1 VPVEEAEMA
10 DERLR
15 HNVPRLILGLL
26 VIGLGI
32 LFTLDKLGYVE
43 AGSLWEYWPVV
54 LIAVGM
60 GRVLQPRGCHGRGFG
75 VVLILVGAWILL
87 YNLDVIHQRVWDY
100 WPLLLVLL
108 GISMVFRAVGRP
120 QGGSRGRRG
129 DWPAMGLDEGSAPA
143 APAGTA
149 GPAPAATPAD
159 DASATVDCF
168 ALLGA
173 SRRRSVSQDFRGG
186 SLTAIMGGC
195 ELDLRQAS
203 IRGGQAIVD
212 VFAMWGG
219 IEIKVPQDWTVAL
232 HGTPILGGFDDKTA
246 RVGGDGSKV
255 LVVTGAAIMGG
266 VEIKN

>member
-1 VPVEEAEMA
+1 MA
-10 DERLR
+10 DERSR
-15 HNVPRLILGLL
+15 HNVPRLVLGVL

-32 LFTLDKLGYVE
+32 LFTLDKLGYVD
-43 AGSLWEYWPVV
+43 AGSLWEYWPIV
-54 LIAVGM
+54 LIAVGL
-60 GRVLQPRGCHGRGFG
+60 GRVLQPRGWHGRGFG
-75 VVLILVGAWILL
+75 LVLILVGAWVLL

-100 WPLLLVLL
+100 WPILLVLL

-120 QGGSRGRRG
+120 GSASRRWRARGLVV
-129 DWPAMGLDEGSAPA
+129 GLDEAA
-143 APAGTA
+143 APGAPEVTTAGQGSAGTA
-149 GPAPAATPAD
+149 AD

-203 IRGGQAIVD
+203 IRGGQAIID
-212 VFAMWGG
+212 TFAMWGG
-219 IEIKVPQDWTVAL
+219 IEIKVPQDWTVTV

-255 LVVTGAAIMGG
+255 LVVTGAAVMGG

>member
-1 VPVEEAEMA
+1 MA
-10 DERLR
+10 DERVR
-15 HNVPRLILGLL
+15 HNVPRLVLGLL

-54 LIAVGM
+54 LIAVGL

-75 VVLILVGAWILL
+75 VVLIAVGGWVLL

-100 WPLLLVLL
+100 WPVLLVLL
-108 GISMVFRAVGRP
+108 GISMVFRAVERP
-120 QGGSRGRRG
+120 GGPSRRWRG
-129 DWPAMGLDEGSAPA
+129 TEPAMGFDETA
-143 APAGTA
+143 APAGPAA
-149 GPAPAATPAD
+149 GPTPAATPAD

-203 IRGGQAIVD
+203 IRSGQAIVD

-219 IEIKVPQDWTVAL
+219 VEIKVPQDWTVAL

>member
-1 VPVEEAEMA
+1 MV
-10 DERLR
+10 DERWR
-15 HNVPRLILGLL
+15 HNVPRLVLGVL

-32 LFTLDKLGYVE
+32 LFTLDKLGYVD

-54 LIAVGM
+54 LIAVGL

-75 VVLILVGAWILL
+75 VILIVVGAWILL

-100 WPLLLVLL
+100 WPILLVLL
-108 GISMVFRAVGRP
+108 GISMVFRAVERSG
-120 QGGSRGRRG
+120 GGSRGWRRDG
-129 DWPAMGLDEGSAPA
+129 RPMGLDEDASNSSHPAPA
-143 APAGTA
+143 A

-159 DASATVDCF
+159 DVSATVDCF

-203 IRGGQAIVD
+203 IRSGQAILD

-246 RVGGDGSKV
+246 QVGGDGSKI

>member
-1 VPVEEAEMA
+1 MV
-10 DERLR
+10 DERWR
-15 HNVPRLILGLL
+15 HNVPRLVLGVL

-32 LFTLDKLGYVE
+32 LFTLDKLGYVD

-54 LIAVGM
+54 LIAVGV

-75 VVLILVGAWILL
+75 LVLILVGAWILL

-100 WPLLLVLL
+100 WPILLVLL

-120 QGGSRGRRG
+120 GGGSRGWRSRG
-129 DWPAMGLDEGSAPA
+129 PAMGLDDTAPQSTPGVTSAGQ

-149 GPAPAATPAD
+149 AD

-203 IRGGQAIVD
+203 IRGGQAIID

-232 HGTPILGGFDDKTA
+232 HGTPILGSFDDKTA

-266 VEIKN
+266 VDIKN